1 MLTLPLSRCLP
12 MTNVHR
18 RLWKRAH
25 FQSKQAVDVA
35 TLISTNANT
44 GIYFQFSFCSF
55 FLACSVKRRCRFL
68 LACRSEILKLGTG
81 TSSCQRTL
89 RNCCSIDSIPASSIR
104 WLGASGSARVWERCR
119 WSCCSLKLCVW
130 ASLWCHRC
138 FKWEHFNLKAEAIL
152 ELLLDTMHLLY
163 VSSYLHTMA
172 GNCEKNNNWLT
183 SSVLL
188 SNQWRSKRGHE
199 VIGKTYYIWHLLHF
213 TV

>member
-1 MLTLPLSRCLP
+1 MLSHAFDAAVENAFSSRLNSFLLTLPLSRCLP

-55 FLACSVKRRCRFL
+55 FSASSVKRRCCFL

-89 RNCCSIDSIPASSIR
+89 RNCYSIDSIPASSIR
-104 WLGASGSARVWERCR
+104 WLGASGSARLWERCR
-119 WSCCSLKLCVW
+119 WSCCSLKLCVCER
-130 ASLWCHRC
+130 ACDVIAVY
-138 FKWEHFNLKAEAIL
+138 KWEHFNLKAEAIL
-152 ELLLDTMHLLY
+152 ELFLDTMHLLY

-172 GNCEKNNNWLT
+172 GNCEKIT
-183 SSVLL
+183 
-188 SNQWRSKRGHE
+188 
-199 VIGKTYYIWHLLHF
+199 ID
-213 TV
+213 